1 MGTYMNIPRDS
12 YTPRGEPLTPE
23 LLALIDDREKAT
35 ADELAAAQ
43 RQAEADRERETAG
56 TMPTI
61 PTAVLEAELSRRAER
76 EGLADLYRDTP
87 LMADELRTIK
97 ENTPEFALPIWAQI
111 RRAEAEGD
119 NGRLIALQRQLLS
132 IIQNAQS
139 LACTAALQER
149 ARKIIAGETD

>member
-1 MGTYMNIPRDS
+1 MGTYRNIPRDS

-23 LLALIDDREKAT
+23 LLALIDSREKAT

-43 RQAEADRERETAG
+43 RQAGADRERETAR
-56 TMPTI
+56 TITTI
-61 PTAVLEAELSRRAER
+61 PTAILEAELSRRAER
-76 EGLADLYRDTP
+76 GRLADLYRDTP

-97 ENTPEFALPIWAQI
+97 ENTLEFAMPIWAQI

-119 NGRLIALQRQLLS
+119 NGPLIALRRQLLS

-139 LACTAALQER
+139 LARTAALQER
-149 ARKIIAGETD
+149 AREIITGETD